1 MTGEEWKARLSEN
14 GAKARDRFSEFSEG
28 ADGTVRARRPERGLR
43 ALRLGRRIWERLARR
58 FRTPGPEDGGGVS
71 RQRLFR
77 RAAFG
82 LFLFALLFWIVF
94 AHGWVAT
101 NDAYVTGN
109 VAPVKSQVA
118 GTVVEVCVESTERV
132 EKGQTLIR
140 LDGLKSLVALR
151 KAEADLAAAVRR
163 VENLFS
169 QVSRLRHRIEEE
181 KAALGRYRYDL
192 GLYRGGTA
200 SGVIS
205 EQQSIDAQW
214 KVRESEQAIAALEA
228 ELRGSEALVQGT
240 TVETNP
246 MVLQGAQAVRDAWL
260 DWYRRNIPS
269 PVTGYVA
276 RRTVQPG
283 DQITPEKL
291 LMTVVPLDYF
301 WVVANFRER
310 ELGRMR
316 PGQPVILKSDLYG
329 WGVRYHG
336 VVEGL
341 EPGSGSVF
349 SLLPPDNAT
358 GNYVH
363 IVERVPVRI
372 RLDPRELERHPLV
385 LGLSMVTWVHLTR
398 KDRSIRSPI
407 TQIPAA
413 AWEADYRSRI
423 YLRELA
429 AIQGRIRK
437 IIEENRNRR
446 GDAPEA
452 FRSAPPTGGRSAR

>member
-1 MTGEEWKARLSEN
+1 MRQGDWEEGVFEPETGARNGSWNLWEE
-14 GAKARDRFSEFSEG
+14 
-28 ADGTVRARRPERGLR
+28 RARTPR
-43 ALRLGRRIWERLARR
+43 ALRLSRRIWRRLMARFGGRNGGEEGGFLRSRWVRR
-58 FRTPGPEDGGGVS
+58 FVLGF
-71 RQRLFR
+71 L
-77 RAAFG
+77 
-82 LFLFALLFWIVF
+82 LFALLFWLVF
-94 AHGWVAT
+94 VHGWVVT

-118 GTVVEVCVESTERV
+118 GTVVEVCVENTQRV
-132 EKGQTLIR
+132 EKGQTLVR
-140 LDGLKSLVALR
+140 LDGLKSWVALR
-151 KAEADLAAAVRR
+151 KAEADLAATVRR

-228 ELRGSEALVQGT
+228 ELRANEALVQGT
-240 TVETNP
+240 TVANNP
-246 MVLQGAQAVRDAWL
+246 IVLQAAQIVRDAWL

-283 DQITPEKL
+283 DQITPERL
-291 LMTVVPLDYF
+291 LMTVVPLEYF

-316 PGQPVILKSDLYG
+316 PGQRVVLKSDLYG

-372 RLDPRELERHPLV
+372 GLDPKELARHPLV
-385 LGLSMVTWVHLTR
+385 LGLSMVTYVHLTAE
-398 KDRSIRSPI
+398 DRSIRAPI
-407 TQIPAA
+407 TRVPKKAQ
-413 AWEADYRSRI
+413 EADYQSRI
-423 YLRELA
+423 YLQQLG
-429 AIQGRIRK
+429 AIEGRIRK
-437 IIEENRNRR
+437 IVEENRNRN
-446 GDAPEA
+446 GDAPETS
-452 FRSAPPTGGRSAR
+452 RSALPAGKKGSP

>member
-1 MTGEEWKARLSEN
+1 MKGEERERGLPESGTEDGN
-14 GAKARDRFSEFSEG
+14 RSREFLEG
-28 ADGTVRARRPERGLR
+28 ADRALHDRRPECDLR
-43 ALRLGRRIWERLARR
+43 ALRVGRRIWQRLIRR
-58 FRTPGPEDGGGVS
+58 FRDPSGEDGGGGA
-71 RQRLFR
+71 RKGLLR

-82 LFLFALLFWIVF
+82 LVLLAVLFWIF
-94 AHGWVAT
+94 FLHDWVVT

-118 GTVVEVCVESTERV
+118 GTVVEVCVENTEQV
-132 EKGQTLIR
+132 DKGQTLVR
-140 LDGLKSLVALR
+140 LDGLKSLVALH
-151 KAEADLAAAVRR
+151 KAEADLAATVRR

-181 KAALGRYRYDL
+181 KAALGRYRDDL
-192 GLYRGGTA
+192 GLGRGGMA
-200 SGVIS
+200 SGVLS
-205 EQQSIDAQW
+205 EQRSIGTQW
-214 KVRESEQAIAALEA
+214 KVRELEQAIAALEA
-228 ELRGSEALVQGT
+228 ELRGSEAFVQGT

-246 MVLQGAQAVRDAWL
+246 MVLQAAQIVRDAWL
-260 DWYRRNIPS
+260 DWYRRRILS

-291 LMTVVPLDYF
+291 LMSVVPLDYL

-310 ELGRMR
+310 ELRRIR
-316 PGQPVILKSDLYG
+316 PGQPVVLKADLYG

-336 VVEGL
+336 TVEGL
-341 EPGSGSVF
+341 EPGSGTVF
-349 SLLPPDNAT
+349 ALLPPDNAT

-372 RLDPRELERHPLV
+372 RLDPKELERHPLV
-385 LGLSMVTWVHLTR
+385 LGLSMVTCVHLT
-398 KDRSIRSPI
+398 KEDRSIRSPI
-407 TQIPAA
+407 TRIPAKA
-413 AWEADYRSRI
+413 READYQSWI

-429 AIQGRIRK
+429 AIHGRIQK
-437 IIEENRNRR
+437 IVDENRNRR

-452 FRSAPPTGGRSAR
+452 ARSAPQPGGRRSP

>member
-1 MTGEEWKARLSEN
+1 ML
-14 GAKARDRFSEFSEG
+14 
-28 ADGTVRARRPERGLR
+28 GL
-43 ALRLGRRIWERLARR
+43 
-58 FRTPGPEDGGGVS
+58 V
-71 RQRLFR
+71 
-77 RAAFG
+77 AFG
-82 LFLFALLFWIVF
+82 VLFWALFLRN
-94 AHGWVAT
+94 WVVT

-118 GTVVEVCVESTERV
+118 GTVVEVCVEETERV
-132 EKGQTLIR
+132 EKGQTLVR
-140 LDGLKSLVALR
+140 LDGLKSWVALR

-200 SGVIS
+200 TGVIS
-205 EQQSIDAQW
+205 EQQSVDAQW
-214 KVRESEQAIAALEA
+214 KVQETEQAIAALEA
-228 ELRGSEALVQGT
+228 ELRGNEALVQGT

-246 MVLQGAQAVRDAWL
+246 LVLQAAQAVRDAWL
-260 DWYRRNIPS
+260 DWYRRNVPS

-291 LMTVVPLDYF
+291 LMTVVPLDYI

-316 PGQPVILKSDLYG
+316 PGQPVVLKSDLYG

-372 RLDPRELERHPLV
+372 RLDPKELERHPLV
-385 LGLSMVTWVHLTR
+385 LGLTMVTSVHLTR
-398 KDRSIRSPI
+398 VDRSIRSPI
-407 TQIPAA
+407 TEVPRKAR
-413 AWEADYRSRI
+413 EADYESKI
-423 YLRELA
+423 YLQELT
-429 AIQGRIRK
+429 AIEGRIRK
-437 IIEENRNRR
+437 IIEANRNRK
-446 GDAPEA
+446 GDAP
-452 FRSAPPTGGRSAR
+452 APPAGGRSGP

>member
-1 MTGEEWKARLSEN
+1 MRNEEWEGQVPQPEADY
-14 GAKARDRFSEFSEG
+14 RDGSWEPR
-28 ADGTVRARRPERGLR
+28 DPRARAPR
-43 ALRLGRRIWERLARR
+43 ALRLGRKIWGRLVRSLRAGSRAEAGAPFWRGVGPR
-58 FRTPGPEDGGGVS
+58 F
-71 RQRLFR
+71 
-77 RAAFG
+77 AFG
-82 LFLFALLFWIVF
+82 LILFALLFWVVF
-94 AHGWVAT
+94 LRGWVVT

-109 VAPVKSQVA
+109 VAPVKSQVS

-132 EKGQTLIR
+132 EKGQTLVR
-140 LDGLKSLVALR
+140 LDGLKAWVALR
-151 KAEADLAAAVRR
+151 KAEADLAATVRR

-169 QVSRLRHRIEEE
+169 QVSRLRHRLEEE

-192 GLYRGGTA
+192 DLYRGGTA
-200 SGVIS
+200 SGVIA
-205 EQQSIDAQW
+205 EQQSVDAQW
-214 KVRESEQAIAALEA
+214 KVRESEQTIAALEA

-240 TVETNP
+240 TVESNP
-246 MVLQGAQAVRDAWL
+246 IVLQAGQAVRDAWL

-269 PVTGYVA
+269 PVAGYVA

-316 PGQPVILKSDLYG
+316 PGQPVVLKSDLYG

-372 RLDPRELERHPLV
+372 RLDPKELERHPLV
-385 LGLSMVTWVHLTR
+385 LGLSMVTYVRLTR
-398 KDRSIRSPI
+398 EDRSIRSPI
-407 TQIPAA
+407 TQIPVK

-437 IIEENRNRR
+437 IIEENRNRS

-452 FRSAPPTGGRSAR
+452 PRSGGRGSP